1 MPEWAKIPWK
11 KCNFSVKSISRKFII
26 HMFMPLCTHLHW
38 YIETSFCCSSSPSLI
53 MTLAL
58 KTSKQLQK
66 QHQTAYWSRRNTHS
80 LSDTLWPSSSRQEMR
95 IATTKNCIFGF
106 LVRDHQDD
114 GGRPFSV
121 AHRRK
126 IWWESAI
133 FLKCTKTHQH
143 TLSFSSMN
151 VP

>member
-1 MPEWAKIPWK
+1 MHTP
-11 KCNFSVKSISRKFII
+11 
-26 HMFMPLCTHLHW
+26 PLIYRNEFLLL
-38 YIETSFCCSSSPSLI
+38 FVPPSLI

-114 GGRPFSV
+114 GGWPFNV
-121 AHRRK
+121 VWHTGEK
-126 IWWESAI
+126 YDDNLIHKMILFLI
-133 FLKCTKTHQH
+133 FLDKQYVFWENYYFIHFWNLQKPAHIK
-143 TLSFSSMN
+143 LYLFL
-151 VP
+151 